1 MGGAMGSKQAQAGA
15 TQDNLNKWV
24 TDSHWTCRLAMGQN
38 PGTRLFTPDI
48 VIIVGKSPFIFS
60 KYRISHSFWSTSH
73 IAMSQNTS
81 TLGTLKWPGSGWL
94 FRQEWFNNS

>member
-1 MGGAMGSKQAQAGA
+1 MSIDRVQYSPLM
-15 TQDNLNKWV
+15 V
-24 TDSHWTCRLAMGQN
+24 TSIDIYFAMGQN

-48 VIIVGKSPFIFS
+48 VIIVGKSLFIFS

-81 TLGTLKWPGSGWL
+81 TLGTLK
-94 FRQEWFNNS
+94 